1 MHCSKSILKS
11 TLIGLCSPLQ
21 TCMLCRPAVI
31 SARFTLT
38 IIEMVLWETG
48 NPFRAVWAKV
58 QITSTIVT
66 SGLSRS
72 SSTGLPLEAAAEC
85 VPDVDPAVGRPDTLR
100 HASHN
105 VCPHPAYRSGAL
117 PHVLLAHR
125 FSVSVIMSVTYG
137 YNMDE
142 GETFVN
148 RCSVLETSFSVLPPP
163 KDPRRATR
171 FRSVGVGHFIRR
183 PPIFYQDL
191 SPVAMNLPAWL
202 PRVGPKYETPEGRR
216 LSSETLHAPYA
227 FVERRIVR
235 PKIGDHMCL
244 ADRERS
250 IVHGR

>member
-1 MHCSKSILKS
+1 
-11 TLIGLCSPLQ
+11 
-21 TCMLCRPAVI
+21 MLCRPAVV

-38 IIEMVLWETG
+38 IIEKVLWETG

-100 HASHN
+100 RASHN
-105 VCPHPAYRSGAL
+105 VCPHPAYHSGAL

-142 GETFVN
+142 GETFV
-148 RCSVLETSFSVLPPP
+148 TSMQ
-163 KDPRRATR
+163 RAGDIFLR
-171 FRSVGVGHFIRR
+171 F
-183 PPIFYQDL
+183 
-191 SPVAMNLPAWL
+191 A
-202 PRVGPKYETPEGRR
+202 TPERSASCNTFPFSGCRTFYSAS
-216 LSSETLHAPYA
+216 LDLLPG
-227 FVERRIVR
+227 FVSHSYEFAGMASKGGAQV
-235 PKIGDHMCL
+235 
-244 ADRERS
+244 
-250 IVHGR
+250 